1 MDRPAVAQVAM
12 PATAAQLAT
21 ARRFFDG
28 AGGAPGVGAGV
39 AAGVRDRVVGRVQ
52 ARQRPGV
59 SPKCPELPS
68 AGRAGARHAGG
79 RTARAKSVLWL
90 SSMREPRWLAQA
102 WAPRAGLD
110 ARCGAAF
117 GLCT

>member
-1 MDRPAVAQVAM
+1 MHTSCPVAAQVAL

-52 ARQRPGV
+52 ARPRPGGV
-59 SPKCPELPS
+59 RGVPPTCLARVRLARGTQGLGPGMGQK
-68 AGRAGARHAGG
+68 RAVAAMPCRHLGAN
-79 RTARAKSVLWL
+79 RA
-90 SSMREPRWLAQA
+90 
-102 WAPRAGLD
+102 
-110 ARCGAAF
+110 
-117 GLCT
+117 